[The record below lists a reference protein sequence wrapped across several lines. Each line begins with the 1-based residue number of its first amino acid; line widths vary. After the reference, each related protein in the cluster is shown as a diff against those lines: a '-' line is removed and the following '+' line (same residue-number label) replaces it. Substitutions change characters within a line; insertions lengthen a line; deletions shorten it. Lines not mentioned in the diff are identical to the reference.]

1 MKTDQK
7 IKQEIYDYIKGSDLE
22 KAVSGVLTKRKRPL
36 NSKKEDIV
44 ISVLAN
50 GNAQRQ
56 EAFVNVNIYVPDLN
70 VKKNGQ
76 YEEDGERLEELEK
89 LSADFLNVFWVG
101 PARISLDTQRT
112 LEVENGTEHVI
123 NNKLL
128 YLIENI

>member
-1 MKTDQK
+1 MKTDQE
-7 IKQEIYDYIKGSDLE
+7 IKQEVYDYIKGSVLE

-56 EAFVNVNIYVPDLN
+56 EAFVNVNIYVPDQN

-76 YEEDGERLEELEK
+76 FEEDGERLEELER

-128 YLIENI
+128 YLIENN

>member
-1 MKTDQK
+1 MKTDQE
-7 IKQEIYDYIKGSDLE
+7 IKQEVYDYIKGSVLE
-22 KAVSGVLTKRKRPL
+22 EAVSGVLTKRKRPL

-50 GNAQRQ
+50 VNAQRQ
-56 EAFVNVNIYVPDLN
+56 EAFVNVNIYVPDQN

-76 YEEDGERLEELEK
+76 FEEDGERLEELEK

-128 YLIENI
+128 YLIENN

>member
-1 MKTDQK
+1 MKTDQE
-7 IKQEIYDYIKGSDLE
+7 IKQEVYDYIKGSVLE
-22 KAVSGVLTKRKRPL
+22 EAVSGVLTKRKRPL

-56 EAFVNVNIYVPDLN
+56 EAFVNVNIYVPDQN

>member
-1 MKTDQK
+1 MKTDQE
-7 IKQEIYDYIKGSDLE
+7 IKQEVYDYIKGSVLE
-22 KAVSGVLTKRKRPL
+22 EAVSGLLTKRKRPL

-44 ISVLAN
+44 ISILAN
-50 GNAQRQ
+50 VNAQRQ
-56 EAFVNVNIYVPDLN
+56 EAFVNVNIYVPDQN

-76 YEEDGERLEELEK
+76 FEEDGERLEELEK

-128 YLIENI
+128 YLIENN

>member
-1 MKTDQK
+1 MKTDQE
-7 IKQEIYDYIKGSDLE
+7 IKQEVYDYIKGSVLE
-22 KAVSGVLTKRKRPL
+22 EAVSGVLTKRKRPL

-50 GNAQRQ
+50 VNAQRQ
-56 EAFVNVNIYVPDLN
+56 EAFVNVNIYVPDQN

-76 YEEDGERLEELEK
+76 FEEDGERLEELER

-128 YLIENI
+128 YLIENN

>member
-1 MKTDQK
+1 MKTDQE
-7 IKQEIYDYIKGSDLE
+7 IKQEIYDYIKGSALE
-22 KAVSGVLTKRKRPL
+22 EAVSGVLTKRKRPL

>member
-1 MKTDQK
+1 MKTDQE
-7 IKQEIYDYIKGSDLE
+7 IKQEVYDYSKGSVLE
-22 KAVSGVLTKRKRPL
+22 EAVNGVLTKRKRPL

-50 GNAQRQ
+50 VNAQRQ
-56 EAFVNVNIYVPDLN
+56 EAFVNVNIYVPDQN

-76 YEEDGERLEELEK
+76 FEEDGERLEELEK

-128 YLIENI
+128 YLIENN